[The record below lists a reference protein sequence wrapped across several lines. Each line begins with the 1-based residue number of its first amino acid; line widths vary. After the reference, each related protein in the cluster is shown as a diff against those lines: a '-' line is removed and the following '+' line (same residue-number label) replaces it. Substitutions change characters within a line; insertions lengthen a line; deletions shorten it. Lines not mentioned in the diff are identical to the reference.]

1 MRNKRYK
8 KKASKTYLIWIT
20 GVSGSGKSTIAKK
33 IIKPLRKIIGPT
45 ALFNGD
51 DLRKIFNLN
60 SFEYPDRKKIAYS
73 YSKLSNLLVNQGINV
88 VFATVSMFDDVR
100 NFNRKKNKNKYI
112 EIYIKSP
119 IKKIINNRKK
129 KIYFSK
135 KKLVGRDIR
144 AEFPKNPDILI
155 NNNFE
160 ESLHKLSNS
169 ILLKIKKKLK

>member
-73 YSKLSNLLVNQGINV
+73 YSKLSNFLVNQGINV

-100 NFNRKKNKNKYI
+100 ARGAGNQ
-112 EIYIKSP
+112 
-119 IKKIINNRKK
+119 INTWKHDT
-129 KIYFSK
+129 S
-135 KKLVGRDIR
+135 LVC
-144 AEFPKNPDILI
+144 AYA
-155 NNNFE
+155 
-160 ESLHKLSNS
+160 
-169 ILLKIKKKLK
+169 

>member
-73 YSKLSNLLVNQGINV
+73 YSKLSNFLVNQGINV

-119 IKKIINNRKK
+119 IKKIIDNRKK

-160 ESLHKLSNS
+160 ESLLKLSNS

>member
-1 MRNKRYK
+1 M
-8 KKASKTYLIWIT
+8 
-20 GVSGSGKSTIAKK
+20 
-33 IIKPLRKIIGPT
+33 
-45 ALFNGD
+45 
-51 DLRKIFNLN
+51 
-60 SFEYPDRKKIAYS
+60 
-73 YSKLSNLLVNQGINV
+73 

-119 IKKIINNRKK
+119 IKKIIDNRKK

-144 AEFPKNPDILI
+144 AEFPKNPDISI